1 MRAMPLPEC
10 LGTVVVHRND
20 AVTCTRDTCPRD
32 LPPESWFGYHA
43 SFVVCRVDACPNCE
57 FDAAVQMS
65 SGDGTP
71 TSTTARRHSRSRLL
85 EPVLRR
91 HV

>member
-10 LGTVVVHRND
+10 LGTVVVHRAD
-20 AVTCTRDTCPRD
+20 AVNCTRDSCPRD
-32 LPPESWFGYHA
+32 VPLETWFSFHT
-43 SFVVCRVDACPNCE
+43 SFVMCRTRDCPHCV
-57 FDAAVQMS
+57 FDAPVQMS
-65 SGDGTP
+65 HGDGTP
-71 TSTTARRHSRSRLL
+71 TSSGARRHRRSRLL